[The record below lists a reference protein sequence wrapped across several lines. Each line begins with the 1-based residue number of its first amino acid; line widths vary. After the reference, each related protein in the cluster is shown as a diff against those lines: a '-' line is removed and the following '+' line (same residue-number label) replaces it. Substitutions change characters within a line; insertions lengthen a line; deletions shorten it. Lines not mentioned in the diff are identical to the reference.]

1 MKRAIAPILLLM
13 LMALGVACTSAL
25 LAASADDREEH
36 AFTLEAGGRFSL
48 ENVNGDITIRASE
61 GNRVQVVAVK
71 KVKAMDQ
78 EKAREA
84 LSKLKVAIESSPR
97 EIVVKTIYPSAKEGL
112 VNLGFFMS
120 VEYTVTV
127 PEGTNLDLSGVNGTI
142 TIAVP
147 GAEASCETTN
157 GSIRAEG
164 AKLLSATTVNG
175 RIRFDVEN
183 VREVSSTNG
192 SVEGTLRALKPA
204 GGKLETV
211 NGTVTLSLPRGAA
224 VRIEAENVNGSIRN
238 ELAGLTGEKHSL
250 SGDLNG
256 GGGTLSI
263 ETVNGGIEIKA
274 AL

>member
-1 MKRAIAPILLLM
+1 M
-13 LMALGVACTSAL
+13 LMALGVACASAL

-36 AFTLEAGGRFSL
+36 AFTLDPGGKFSL
-48 ENVNGDITIRASE
+48 DNVNGDITIRASE

-71 KVKAMDQ
+71 RVKAMDQ
-78 EKAREA
+78 EKAKEA
-84 LSKLKVAIESSPR
+84 LSKLKVAIESSPS

-112 VNLGFFMS
+112 MSLGSFMS

-127 PEGTNLDLSGVNGTI
+127 PNGTKLQLSGVNGTI

-147 GAEASCETTN
+147 AAEVSCETTN

-175 RIRFDVEN
+175 RIRFDAEN
-183 VREVSSTNG
+183 IHEVSSTNG
-192 SVEGTLRALKPA
+192 SVEGTLRALKPS
-204 GGKLETV
+204 GGKIETV
-211 NGTVTLSLPRGAA
+211 NGAVTMSLPTAAA
-224 VRIEAENVNGSIRN
+224 VRIEAENVNGSIHN
-238 ELAGLTGEKHSL
+238 EMAGLSVQKHSL

-256 GGGTLSI
+256 GGSTLSI
-263 ETVNGGIEIKA
+263 ETVNGGVEIKA

>member
-1 MKRAIAPILLLM
+1 MKRAITLVLLLLLM
-13 LMALGVACTSAL
+13 AMNVACGGAL

-36 AFTLEAGGRFSL
+36 AFTLEAGGKFSL
-48 ENVNGDITIRASE
+48 ENVNGDMTVRASE

-78 EKAREA
+78 ERAKEA
-84 LSKLKVAIESSPR
+84 LSKLKVAIESSPG
-97 EIVVKTIYPSAKEGL
+97 EIVVKTIYPNAKEGL
-112 VNLGFFMS
+112 LNMGSSMS

-127 PEGTNLDLSGVNGTI
+127 PEGTNLSLSGVNGTI

-147 GAEASCETTN
+147 AAKVSCETTN
-157 GSIRAEG
+157 GSIRVDG

-183 VREVSSTNG
+183 IHEVSSTNG
-192 SVEGTLRALKPA
+192 SVEGTLRALKPS
-204 GGKLETV
+204 GGKVETV
-211 NGTVTLSLPRGAA
+211 NGSVTLIIPKTAA
-224 VRIEAENVNGSIRN
+224 VRIEAENVNGSVHN
-238 ELAGLTGEKHSL
+238 ELDGLSSEKHSL

-256 GGGTLSI
+256 GGSTLSI
-263 ETVNGGIEIKA
+263 ETVNGGIGVKA